1 MSVIPE
7 ARRKT
12 GGWEVTMN
20 KPILEVADVFRI
32 GFADY
37 NSAFGPLQ
45 PDHYKAADAIMAC
58 RTSLLGGHIDR
69 CDHCNHERI
78 SYNSCRNR
86 HCPKCQALLRTQWV
100 EHRISDL
107 LPVHYFHV
115 VFTIPEHLNPFA
127 LRNKKAFYTIFFQ
140 AVSETLQA
148 FANDEKYLGG
158 EMAFFAVLHTWGQNL
173 MDHPHIHCV
182 IPGGA
187 LMENGKWKHCPKNF
201 LFPIKPLS
209 ALFKGKLLDY
219 FKKAIETGDIELCGN
234 LQQYK
239 NRPVLQTLL
248 DTLYKTQWI
257 VYVKPPFAGPK
268 AVVKYLGRYTHR
280 IAISNGRLV
289 SMDDKG
295 VAFKWKD
302 YSDDNRQ
309 KIMPL
314 TIVEFIRRFMLHVIP
329 TGFVRI
335 RHYGFLSNRSR
346 KIKLNECRKALGITT
361 SEHENNNENQSQH
374 WYDLVIQLTGID
386 PTICPICKMGHMK
399 MHKEIPAT
407 SPPLMAA
414 KAAA

>member
-1 MSVIPE
+1 MSVIQE

-86 HCPKCQALLRTQWV
+86 HCPKCQALLRAQWV

-115 VFTIPEHLNPFA
+115 VFTIPEHLNAFA
-127 LRNKKAFYTIFFQ
+127 LRNKKAFYSIFFQ

-148 FANDEKYLGG
+148 FAHDEKYLGG
-158 EMAFFAVLHTWGQNL
+158 EIAFFAVLHTWGQNL

-187 LMENGKWKHCPKNF
+187 LMENGCWKHCPKNF

-209 ALFKGKLLDY
+209 VLFKGKLLDY

-239 NRPVLQTLL
+239 NLPVLQALI

-268 AVVKYLGRYTHR
+268 AVIKYLGRYTHR
-280 IAISNGRLV
+280 IAISNNRLV
-289 SMDDKG
+289 SMDEKN

-302 YSDDNRQ
+302 YADGNRQ

-346 KIKLNECRKALGITT
+346 KVKLLECRKALGVKPV
-361 SEHENNNENQSQH
+361 EQENSNEKQSRH
-374 WYDLVIQLTGID
+374 WYDLVIQLTGVD
-386 PTICPICKMGHMK
+386 PMICPVCKIGHMK
-399 MHKEIPAT
+399 KYKEIPAL
-407 SPPLMAA
+407 SLPLAVMRQVA
-414 KAAA
+414 

>member
-1 MSVIPE
+1 
-7 ARRKT
+7 
-12 GGWEVTMN
+12 MN
-20 KPILEVADVFRI
+20 KPLLAVADILRK

-37 NSAFGPLQ
+37 NNTCRCLQ

-69 CDHCNHERI
+69 CDHCSHERI

-86 HCPKCQALLRTQWV
+86 HCPKCQALLRAQWV

-115 VFTIPEHLNPFA
+115 VFTIPEQLNPFA
-127 LRNKKAFYTIFFQ
+127 LRNKKAFYGLFFQ
-140 AVSETLQA
+140 AVAETLQA
-148 FANDEKYLGG
+148 FAHDEKYLGG
-158 EMAFFAVLHTWGQNL
+158 EIAFFAVLHIWGQNL

-187 LMENGKWKHCPKNF
+187 LMENGGWKHCPKNF

-219 FKKAIETGDIELCGN
+219 FKKAIETDYIELCGS

-239 NRPVLQTLL
+239 SASAFHALI
-248 DTLYKTQWI
+248 DTLYKIQWV

-280 IAISNGRLV
+280 IAISNSRLV

-295 VAFKWKD
+295 VAFRWKD

-346 KIKLNECRKALGITT
+346 KKKLNECRKALGVTT
-361 SEHENNNENQSQH
+361 TEHENNNEKQSRH
-374 WYDLVIQLTGID
+374 WYDLVIQLTGKD
-386 PTICPICKMGHMK
+386 PTVCPVCNKGHMNTY
-399 MHKEIPAT
+399 KEIPAT

-414 KAAA
+414 KTAA